1 MNIENNIK
9 QSLATRY
16 TSKSFEPNKK
26 INDEHYNIILES
38 INMAPTSFGLQPFKI
53 IEVRT
58 QEQKDAILPIA
69 FNQAQINTCDSI
81 LVFAVEKDLDIAL
94 DQYINRIITN
104 KRQDEAGANGFKQYV
119 KGFLVNMSSK
129 SSNALVE
136 WSSKQAYIAL
146 GYASMTAAMLGVET
160 ACMEGFNPQALD
172 EYLGLEAKGLKSV
185 VMLTI
190 GVGAEVDANKT
201 NPKVRKNINELVI
214 S

>member
-9 QSLATRY
+9 ESLATRY
-16 TSKSFEPNKK
+16 TSKSFSPNKK
-26 INDEHYNIILES
+26 INEEHYKIILES

-58 QEQKDAILPIA
+58 QEQKDAILPIS

-94 DQYINRIITN
+94 DQYIHRIIEN
-104 KRQDEAGANGFKQYV
+104 KRQDEAGANGFKEYV
-119 KGFLVNMSSK
+119 KGFLVRMSSK
-129 SSNALVE
+129 STDALLE

-146 GYASMTAAMLGVET
+146 GYASMTAALLGVET

-190 GVGAEVDANKT
+190 GVGAEQDANKT